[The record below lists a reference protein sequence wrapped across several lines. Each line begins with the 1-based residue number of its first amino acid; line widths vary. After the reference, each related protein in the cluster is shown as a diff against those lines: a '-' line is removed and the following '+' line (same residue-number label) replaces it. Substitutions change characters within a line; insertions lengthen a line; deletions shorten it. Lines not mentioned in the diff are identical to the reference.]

1 MLGTVYGFS
10 VPQQNTHTDF
20 QGVTLAALHRD
31 KVAVTCLPADER
43 SGADG
48 PLWTLPHLGRVE
60 GRSPA
65 ETALLL
71 AEGVLGFA
79 LPVTRLNWPILC
91 APPAAAPDLPP
102 TWFFAAWLSPL
113 EWEVLSRDG
122 GPRNALMIGV
132 DVYLR
137 ATTVL
142 PEQQAS
148 LRQYLS
154 QSRSAPQA

>member
-1 MLGTVYGFS
+1 M
-10 VPQQNTHTDF
+10 PQQNTHTNF
-20 QGVTLAALHRD
+20 QGVTLAALHGD

-43 SGADG
+43 SGEAG
-48 PLWTLPHLGRVE
+48 PLWTLPNLTRID

-65 ETALLL
+65 ETALVL
-71 AEGVLGFA
+71 AEDVLGFA

-91 APPAAAPDLPP
+91 APPQGSPEVPP

-122 GPRNALMIGV
+122 GPRDALMIGV

-137 ATTVL
+137 ATTVI

-148 LRQYLS
+148 LKQYLS
-154 QSRSAPQA
+154 QAQSAQ